1 MKVIEYNTYGF
12 RLDIKDD
19 KPIIVVAP
27 TMIEAMQVFRA
38 MYVDEPHDVM
48 RLGTSYLADSEI

>member
-12 RLDIKDD
+12 RLDVKDE

-27 TMIEAMQVFRA
+27 TMIEAMQVFCV
-38 MYVDEPHDVM
+38 MHVDEPHDVIK
-48 RLGTSYLADSEI
+48 LGTTYLADSEL